1 MARNKPPA
9 AQQQR
14 ESDYDNQDPD
24 QQALEASEP
33 DTPRKMSKTDAIRAA
48 VADGHESP
56 GDGVDFIK
64 KRFGLELSRQHFSAT
79 KSKLKTTGGGQA
91 KKASQ
96 APAPARKKAVPVE
109 GYLAPPEQPAGR
121 DGNLLDAL
129 EAIKPLIAQHGAE
142 SVKRMVDLLG

>member
-1 MARNKPPA
+1 MPRNKPTA
-9 AQQQR
+9 TSQQR
-14 ESDYDNQDPD
+14 ESDRDNQEAES
-24 QQALEASEP
+24 QTSQAGETE
-33 DTPRKMSKTDAIRAA
+33 TPRKFSKTDAIRAA
-48 VADGHESP
+48 VAEGHESP

-64 KRFGLELSRQHFSAT
+64 RRFGLELSKQHFSAT
-79 KSKLKTTGGGQA
+79 KSKLKTTGGGQS
-91 KKASQ
+91 KKAGQ
-96 APAPARKKAVPVE
+96 APTPGRRKAAPVE

>member
-1 MARNKPPA
+1 MSRNKQTVAP
-9 AQQQR
+9 QQR
-14 ESDYDNQDPD
+14 GPEYEGQDPEP
-24 QQALEASEP
+24 QAPEATGF

-48 VADGHESP
+48 VAQGYESP

-64 KRFGLELSRQHFSAT
+64 KRFGLEMSKQHFSAT
-79 KSKLKTTGGGQA
+79 KSKLKTTGDSRS

-96 APAPARKKAVPVE
+96 ASTPAKKKAVPVE
-109 GYLAPPEQPAGR
+109 GYLAPPEQPAGG

>member
-1 MARNKPPA
+1 MARNKSTTSP
-9 AQQQR
+9 QHSEYEDR
-14 ESDYDNQDPD
+14 DFES
-24 QQALEASEP
+24 QAMEATGP

-48 VADGHESP
+48 VAGGHESP

-64 KRFGLELSRQHFSAT
+64 KQFGLEMSKQHFSAT
-79 KSKLKTTGGGQA
+79 KSKLKATGGNRYKKAGKSPVTA
-91 KKASQ
+91 KK
-96 APAPARKKAVPVE
+96 RAVPVE
-109 GYLAPPEQPAGR
+109 DYLAPPQQPAGR

>member
-1 MARNKPPA
+1 MARNKSITDT
-9 AQQQR
+9 QQR
-14 ESDYDNQDPD
+14 EPESENHSSDQK
-24 QQALEASEP
+24 ALENTEP
-33 DTPRKMSKTDAIRAA
+33 DTPRKMSKTNAIRAA
-48 VADGHESP
+48 VAEGHGSP

-64 KRFGLELSRQHFSAT
+64 TRFGLELSKQHFSAT
-79 KSKLKTTGGGQA
+79 KSKLKTTGGSQSKRSGQA
-91 KKASQ
+91 SS
-96 APAPARKKAVPVE
+96 PAKKAVPVE